1 MNPRLCKQHAAL
13 VAACSRLLLPA
24 LCHSALDGGRQG
36 AHEDWD
42 VHACVRRSAQP
53 RPLIA
58 RQRRPP
64 IQARVRRVI
73 KAHKQHVSLTRHA
86 MQSHEAVLSQTP
98 ALILGTS
105 DHVDIVTRGERVLG
119 APIAKSR

>member
-1 MNPRLCKQHAAL
+1 
-13 VAACSRLLLPA
+13 
-24 LCHSALDGGRQG
+24 
-36 AHEDWD
+36 
-42 VHACVRRSAQP
+42 
-53 RPLIA
+53 
-58 RQRRPP
+58 
-64 IQARVRRVI
+64 
-73 KAHKQHVSLTRHA
+73 